1 MFQNNPLLTQLKKNL
16 HAKSPRVEGIVKST
30 ERGFGFLEVDP
41 QKSYFIPPKNMKN
54 VMHGDK
60 IIALLTTEKDR
71 EIVEPEKLIEPFLN
85 RFVGK
90 IEKKDNRLF
99 IVPDYPFLKDLITC
113 QPNKN
118 CINIF
123 QNGDWAV
130 AQLKKHKLK
139 GDHLFYAE
147 LTEKITQE
155 DDPLIPWWVTLARH
169 DLDRKE
175 PLAEEDDLIL
185 KESDNRKDLTDLDF
199 ITIDN
204 TNTKD
209 IDDALFVS
217 EKNNG
222 DISLIV
228 AIADPTA
235 YIKHGSKLDVIA
247 SKRIFTNYLPGFN
260 IPMLPRNLSED
271 ICSLNPNKR
280 RPVLACHITVLKNGN
295 ISNKIEFFLAWI
307 KSKSKLSYD
316 HVSDW
321 IEKIG
326 SWIPPTKS
334 IANQILILHRLCLLR
349 IKWRKKNA
357 VLFKDSIEYRFH
369 VSEHGKIID
378 VLIEKRR
385 IAHKIIEESMIVAN
399 ISAANFLSKNIGFG
413 IYNVHSGFDLVNA
426 ENAVS
431 FLRSYN
437 LNFTVKEITTLKGFC
452 NLRRVLNIISNNYI
466 DSRIRR
472 FQSFG
477 DFSTIPGP
485 HFALGFSEYATWTS
499 PIRKYS
505 DMINHRLLKSIIK
518 KEKSIKPGED
528 IKIKIS
534 EQRRRNRMAERDVS
548 DWLYTIFLQ
557 KKKYQNQKF
566 NAEITDIS
574 RGGIRARLIE
584 NGANVF
590 IPGTLIHPIREEL
603 NFNQES
609 GKVFINGIM
618 HYKISDLIQVTLSDI
633 RLKTRSII
641 AKPVFEKFK

>member
-16 HAKSPRVEGIVKST
+16 HAKTPRVEGIVKST
-30 ERGFGFLEVDP
+30 ERGFGFLEIDV
-41 QKSYFIPPKNMKN
+41 QKSYFIPPKNMKK

-60 IIALLTTEKDR
+60 IVALLKTEKGR
-71 EIVEPEKLIEPFLN
+71 EIVEPEKLLEPFLN

-99 IVPDYPFLKDLITC
+99 IMPDYPFLKDLIIC

-118 CINIF
+118 CVNIF

-130 AQLKKHKLK
+130 ARLTKHKLK
-139 GDHLFYAE
+139 GDYIFCAE
-147 LTEKITQE
+147 LTEKITKK

-169 DLDRKE
+169 NLDNKE
-175 PLAEEDDLIL
+175 PLAEEKDLIL
-185 KESDNRKDLTDLDF
+185 KENYDRKDLTDLNF

-204 TNTKD
+204 INTKD
-209 IDDALFVS
+209 IDDAIFVN
-217 EKNNG
+217 EKTNG
-222 DISLIV
+222 DISLTV

-235 YIKHGSKLDVIA
+235 YIQYGSKLDILA
-247 SKRIFTNYLPGFN
+247 STRAFTNYLPGFN
-260 IPMLPRNLSED
+260 IPMLPRKLSED

-280 RPVLACHITVLKNGN
+280 RPVLACNITILKNGN
-295 ISNKIEFFLAWI
+295 ISDKIEFFLAWI

-321 IEKIG
+321 IENSG
-326 SWIPPTKS
+326 SWVPPTKA
-334 IANQILILHRLCLLR
+334 IEKQILILHRLCLLR
-349 IKWRKKNA
+349 MKWRKVNA

-369 VSEHGKIID
+369 LSENGNIID
-378 VLIEKRR
+378 VLVEKRR
-385 IAHKIIEESMIVAN
+385 IAHKMIEESMILAN
-399 ISAANFLSKNIGFG
+399 ISAANFLSKNLGFG
-413 IYNVHSGFDLVNA
+413 IYNIHAGFDPVNA
-426 ENAVS
+426 EHAVS

-437 LNFTVKEITTLKGFC
+437 LKFSAEEITTLKGFC
-452 NLRRVLNIISNNYI
+452 NLRRVLNILSNNYI

-518 KEKSIKPGED
+518 KEASIKPTED
-528 IKIKIS
+528 IKLKIS
-534 EQRRRNRMAERDVS
+534 EQRRRNRMSERDIS
-548 DWLYTIFLQ
+548 DWLYTILLQQ
-557 KKKYQNQKF
+557 KKYKNKKF
-566 NAEITDIS
+566 DAEIIDIS
-574 RGGIRARLIE
+574 RNGIRARLIE

-590 IPGTLIHPIREEL
+590 IPGLFIHPIREEL
-603 NFNQES
+603 NFNQET
-609 GKVFINGIM
+609 GKVFINNIIR
-618 HYKISDLIQVTLSDI
+618 YKISDLIQVTLSDI
-633 RLKTRSII
+633 RLETRSII
-641 AKPVFEKFK
+641 AKPEPSKLK